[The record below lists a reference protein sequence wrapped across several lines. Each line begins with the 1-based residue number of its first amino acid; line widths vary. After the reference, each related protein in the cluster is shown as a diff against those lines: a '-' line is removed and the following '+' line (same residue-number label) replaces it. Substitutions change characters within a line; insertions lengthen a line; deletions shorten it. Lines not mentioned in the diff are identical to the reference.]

1 MSLKQV
7 VSKSVKG
14 LRVGFV
20 VLTVFQFSL
29 GGLLVATLQAQGN
42 EVTRTPIKH
51 VIVIVGENRSFD
63 HVFATY
69 KPKHGQHVDNLLSKK
84 IINEDGTPG
93 PEYSL
98 AAQYSADITGNT
110 EFQLSPT
117 NKTPYATL
125 PAPLNGGPTDVCKS
139 NGICSLADAEASEN
153 GLPDA
158 TYYGYLTSGGTGLS
172 GKVPAPA

>member
-7 VSKSVKG
+7 VSKSLKG

-29 GGLLVATLQAQGN
+29 GGPLVGTLQAQGN
-42 EVTRTPIKH
+42 EVTRTPIRH

-93 PEYSL
+93 PEFSV
-98 AAQYSADITGNT
+98 AAQYSADITGDT
-110 EFQLSPT
+110 EFQLSPR
-117 NKTPYATL
+117 NKTPYSTL
-125 PAPLNGGPTDVCKS
+125 PSTAVRRMSARVMESVLLPTQK
-139 NGICSLADAEASEN
+139 LPRTASQT
-153 GLPDA
+153 PRTMA
-158 TYYGYLTSGGTGLS
+158 T
-172 GKVPAPA
+172 